1 MKIGI
6 IGYGFVGQALSEGL
20 KENVEVLKIDPK
32 LKTTISDL
40 KELKPEV
47 IFICVPTP
55 MDNDGNQNISILK
68 GVLQDIKKNDI
79 NGLIVVKSTVHPGN
93 ISVIEEIF
101 PSFVYNP
108 EFLRE
113 KHASEDFVNSSLIV
127 FGGNKNSSSLLADIY
142 LKHTKC
148 VNKNYIHTD
157 LISASLIKYAI
168 NTFLATKVIFFN
180 EFYDLF
186 NVLNKNESWED
197 FIGYLSQDP
206 RIGDSHM
213 MVPGHDG
220 RFGFGGACFPKD
232 ATAITKFAD
241 EKNVELSLI
250 KNVINTNNKIR
261 SSYANT
267 TDREVQQNIKYND
280 QEELI

>member
-55 MDNDGNQNISILK
+55 MDSDGNQNISILK
-68 GVLQDIKKNDI
+68 SVLQDIKKHDI
-79 NGLIVVKSTVHPGN
+79 NGLVVVKSTVHPGN
-93 ISVIEEIF
+93 ISVIENIF

-113 KHASEDFVNSSLIV
+113 KHAIEDFINSSLIV
-127 FGGNKNSSSLLADIY
+127 FGGNESSSRLLGDVY
-142 LKHTKC
+142 LKYTKC
-148 VNKNYIHTD
+148 VNKNYIYTD

-186 NVLNKNESWED
+186 NVLNKNESWAD
-197 FIGYLSQDP
+197 FIGYLSKDP

-220 RFGFGGACFPKD
+220 RLGFGGACLPKD
-232 ATAITKFAD
+232 SNAFYVYSKFLNSPLRLLNEAIQ
-241 EKNVELSLI
+241 I
-250 KNVINTNNKIR
+250 NNKIR
-261 SSYANT
+261 SSYDSKT
-267 TDREVQQNIKYND
+267 SRELDQNIIFSKK
-280 QEELI
+280 E

>member
-68 GVLQDIKKNDI
+68 SVLQDIKKHDI

-113 KHASEDFVNSSLIV
+113 KHANEDFINSSLIV

-148 VNKNYIHTD
+148 VNKNYIYTD

-186 NVLNKNESWED
+186 NVLNKNESWTD
-197 FIGYLSQDP
+197 FIGYLSKDP

-232 ATAITKFAD
+232 ASAITKFAD
-241 EKNVELSLI
+241 KNNVELSLI